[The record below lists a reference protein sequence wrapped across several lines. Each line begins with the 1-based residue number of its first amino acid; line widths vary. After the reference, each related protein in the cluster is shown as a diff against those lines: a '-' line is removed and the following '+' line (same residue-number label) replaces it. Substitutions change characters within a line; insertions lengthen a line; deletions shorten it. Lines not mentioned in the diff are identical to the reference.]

1 MQDINHLNNS
11 LNPMNHS
18 IEPPSFSGLSEESLV
33 TRFFGIVSSSAREFA
48 ADPRGFVRGIFVS
61 TYNEGAFGGVRSE
74 SLFKRLPR
82 EIKQNA
88 RDFSQNPAGYMKSVV
103 TMTDR
108 EGQRFELVMWCMA
121 AAFFAFTATFGLF
134 FVLPRLLFP
143 TPETLADN
151 RPDENVTFLAP
162 VPEVQPKV
170 KPDSKPLGA
179 GFGAKKPGGG
189 GGGGGKNEPTPP
201 SKGRL
206 PEFALKEPIIDPSPT
221 KQVKNPEYQIPMNVM
236 ADPSQMPKQDL
247 ALDVV
252 GDPTSNITTPSSGR
266 GTGGGIGD
274 GSGRGIGSGK
284 GSGVGPGE
292 GGGIGGGTAGGGLGS
307 GTPDTRPQIISQ
319 SKPKYTEEARQNKIV
334 GKVVLSV
341 EFRADGTIGNVRV
354 VRSLGYGLD
363 ENAIAAA
370 RLIRFRPAMKGGAPM
385 TFTSRVEF
393 SFNLI

>member
-1 MQDINHLNNS
+1 
-11 LNPMNHS
+11 MNHS

-88 RDFSQNPAGYMKSVV
+88 RDFSQNPAGYVKSVV

-143 TPETLADN
+143 TPETLA
-151 RPDENVTFLAP
+151 
-162 VPEVQPKV
+162 
-170 KPDSKPLGA
+170 
-179 GFGAKKPGGG
+179 
-189 GGGGGKNEPTPP
+189 GGKNEPTPA

-252 GDPTSNITTPSSGR
+252 GDPTSNITAPSSGT
-266 GTGGGIGD
+266 GTGGGIGN
-274 GSGRGIGSGK
+274 GSGRGIGSGQ
-284 GSGVGPGE
+284 GSGAGPGK
-292 GGGIGGGTAGGGLGS
+292 GGGYGGNEAGGGLGG
-307 GTPDTRPQIISQ
+307 GTPDIRPQIISQ